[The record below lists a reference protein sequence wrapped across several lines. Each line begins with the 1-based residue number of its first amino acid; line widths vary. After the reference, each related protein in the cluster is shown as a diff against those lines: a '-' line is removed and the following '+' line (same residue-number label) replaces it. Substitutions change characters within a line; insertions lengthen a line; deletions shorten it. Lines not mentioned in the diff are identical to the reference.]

1 MDERHLGR
9 ERKLHHLSYL
19 VGHQRLVLCKGKLRE
34 VRALKSAMVP
44 VVNTVTNKVSRLLGK
59 DETVRWM
66 NMAIYQGQP
75 SKKSLNTVVS
85 TTGIQESWCTS
96 RTDWCV
102 LGYGG
107 FCKPFVS

>member
-1 MDERHLGR
+1 VDERHLGR
-9 ERKLHHLSYL
+9 ERKLRHLSHL
-19 VGHQRLVLCKGKLRE
+19 VGHQRLALRKGKLLE
-34 VRALKSAMVP
+34 VRALKSAMAP

-85 TTGIQESWCTS
+85 TAGMQGI
-96 RTDWCV
+96 
-102 LGYGG
+102 LGH
-107 FCKPFVS
+107 FLN